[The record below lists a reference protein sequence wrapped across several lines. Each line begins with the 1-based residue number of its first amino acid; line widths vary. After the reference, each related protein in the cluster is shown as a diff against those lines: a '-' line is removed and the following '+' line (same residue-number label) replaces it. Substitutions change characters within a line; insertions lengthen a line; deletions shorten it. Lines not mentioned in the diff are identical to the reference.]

1 VRPLLCASR
10 ADITEYLDHIGQGY
24 VTDSTNLVDEY
35 TRNKI
40 RLNIIPM
47 LQEINPAVKE
57 SITSCGNSVNEALAV
72 YRSAIEEERR
82 RVMTDDGIDIP
93 KLLKEP
99 SPRALLHEIL
109 YPLGFN
115 PRQIG
120 DIFYS
125 LNGQA
130 GKQFHSTSGWRA
142 IKDRTMLLLIKED
155 DNESV
160 PKIIKKEIER
170 TADYR
175 IPRDKGTLCA
185 DADKLTGELTLRHW
199 QKGDWFV
206 PFGMKGRKLVSDYM
220 TDRKFTLAQKEA
232 QWILCCGDEI
242 AWLVGERSDNRF
254 RVDEGTRRVVE
265 IVIN

>member
-1 VRPLLCASR
+1 
-10 ADITEYLDHIGQGY
+10 
-24 VTDSTNLVDEY
+24 VDEY

-72 YRSAIEEERR
+72 YRSGIENGRR
-82 RVMTDDGIDIP
+82 RVTVDGGIDIG
-93 KLLKEP
+93 KLLQEP

-120 DIFYS
+120 DIFDS
-125 LNGQA
+125 LSGQA
-130 GKQFHSTSGWRA
+130 GRQFRSSDGWRT
-142 IKDRTMLLLIKED
+142 IKDRSLLLLIKEEG
-155 DNESV
+155 NEPV
-160 PKIIKKEIER
+160 PKITRREVER
-170 TADYR
+170 TPDYR
-175 IPRDKGTLCA
+175 IPRDRGTLCA
-185 DADKLTGELTLRHW
+185 DADKLDGELTLRHW

-232 QWILCCGDEI
+232 QWILCCGDKI
-242 AWLVGERSDNRF
+242 AWLVNERSDDRF
-254 RVDEGTRRVVE
+254 RVDDNTKNIVE
-265 IVIN
+265 ISIK